1 MRDSSS
7 PFDQDGVTD
16 ADRIAYVQE
25 VLGELRTVARRI
37 EKSDVLTYFIEMT
50 MMEAADKARAIRRK
64 L

>member
-7 PFDQDGVTD
+7 PFDRDGVTD

-25 VLGELRTVARRI
+25 VLTELRAVARRI

-50 MMEAADKARAIRRK
+50 MMEAADKARSIRHK
-64 L
+64 P